1 MEKSYKKR
9 KILKS
14 IGEAG
19 VVATG
24 SVLAGCIGSNNSKT
38 ETGQT
43 EAPTSATES
52 GTTRLTQTVPPSS
65 EPSESEEPTLCSKAL
80 EYDPIPGG
88 EDTATPECA
97 NVELDI
103 VVGGRAETPTPT
115 DSTSTPYDFVKEIK
129 VTVNLPGEDG
139 ISLNVCVKDRCNE
152 SRSVS
157 KSINLPSKETEKKYV
172 FGPFGY
178 SCIEDSNIWIG
189 GCRRE

>member
-1 MEKSYKKR
+1 MKRR

-19 VVATG
+19 VVTTG
-24 SVLAGCIGSNNSKT
+24 SVLAGCIGSDNPKT

-43 EAPTSATES
+43 EAPPSVTES
-52 GTTRLTQTVPPSS
+52 GATRLTQTVPSSS
-65 EPSESEEPTLCSKAL
+65 EPSESEAPTLCSKTL

-97 NVELDI
+97 NVELDV

-115 DSTSTPYDFVKEIK
+115 DSTSTPYKFVKEIRI
-129 VTVNLPGEDG
+129 TVKLPGEDG
-139 ISLNVCVKDRCNE
+139 ISLNVCVNDGCDE

-157 KSINLPSKETEKKYV
+157 KSISLSSKKMEEKYI

-178 SCIEDSNIWIG
+178 FCIEGSNIWIE